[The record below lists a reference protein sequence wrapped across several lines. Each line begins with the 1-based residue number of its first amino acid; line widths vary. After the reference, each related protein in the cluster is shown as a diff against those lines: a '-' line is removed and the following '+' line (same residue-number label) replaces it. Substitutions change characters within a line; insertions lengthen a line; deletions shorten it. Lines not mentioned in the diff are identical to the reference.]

1 MAVRRSSTIL
11 CASVFALALAAF
23 KVADVSFIGSK
34 AATRTPGVARFY
46 ESGKL
51 DDVPLPAIE
60 ADRKTINKAIMVVM
74 EKRIMGCQ
82 AEDCSVEELMELDQQ
97 LVSHEQRISNAMA
110 DVKAAHQEADVA
122 SLSKEDYGSAL
133 SWYDNFVHGMRA
145 VLAELKAK
153 SK

>member
-46 ESGKL
+46 ENGKL

-60 ADRKTINKAIMVVM
+60 ATSGIM

-82 AEDCSVEELMELDQQ
+82 AEECSVEELMDLDQQ
-97 LVSHEQRISNAMA
+97 LVSHEQRIRNAMA
-110 DVKAAHQEADVA
+110 DVKAAHQEAVVA
-122 SLSKEDYGSAL
+122 SLPEEDYGSAWMRVL
-133 SWYDNFVHGMRA
+133 WLRNFLDTMQ
-145 VLAELKAK
+145 AK